1 MLTKKRSFFA
11 GISLFLVMVG
21 CQQAENDLADHTFS
35 TGAASSVDT
44 VSSAPASQAAQAA
57 LTDKPNI
64 VLIIVDDMG
73 YTDIG
78 AFGSEIDTPNL
89 DKLANAGVKLT
100 NYHASP
106 QCAPTRSILM
116 SGTSNHTAGMGSMF
130 GDRFMEGE
138 FGDRPGYEGYLH
150 PRVATLPERMGE
162 AGYNTYMVGKWHLG
176 RTDDTAPTAKGFDRA
191 FALMSGGS
199 NHLAMLSAGGQ
210 AVAYREDGELLDEL
224 PENFYSTNTYT
235 DKMIEYIDSGR
246 DSNKPFFSYVALT
259 APHWP
264 HQVPEEYKDI
274 YAGRYDEGFD
284 ALRAQRVARAEA
296 LGVVPKVD
304 PELFDIVGD
313 SWEELTPDQQ
323 KYYARM
329 MEIYAAQIKNMDDN
343 IGRLT
348 AHLEEMG
355 ELDNTFF
362 FFMSDNGAEADS
374 EANPFFGAQLASN
387 PYYDNSYEN
396 IGNVNSWVFYGP
408 GWAQAAMAPYR
419 LFKGFLTEGGTL
431 VSAFASHPSMVE
443 SGVLNDQ
450 YLTVMDLMPTLLDLA
465 GAEFDPTSISGR
477 SVVPMQG
484 RSFAGMLAGDD
495 GLVYA
500 QDDVRAFELHG
511 QRALLKGDWKVVW
524 EQAPMNIA
532 WYGDNPEN
540 WRSWRLFN
548 LADDPTEQFDLKD
561 SEPEKFA
568 ELVGLWDQYAADNQ
582 IFTDVVLLDSPPPLG
597 IGGAAMGS
605 GMAGGAME
613 AGAMQ

>member
-1 MLTKKRSFFA
+1 MRTKKRSFLA
-11 GISLFLVMVG
+11 SISLLLAIVG
-21 CQQAENDLADHTFS
+21 CQQAEDSSGGQAS
-35 TGAASSVDT
+35 GAEAVQ
-44 VSSAPASQAAQAA
+44 SAPQVQTEPAEQ
-57 LTDKPNI
+57 PNI

-116 SGTSNHTAGMGSMF
+116 SGSTNHRAGMGSMF

-150 PRVATLPERMGE
+150 PRVATLPERLGE
-162 AGYNTYMVGKWHLG
+162 AGYNAYMVGKWHLG
-176 RTDDTAPTAKGFDRA
+176 TTDDTKPTAKGFDRA
-191 FALMSGGS
+191 FALMQGGS
-199 NHLAMLSAGGQ
+199 NHLAMLGAGPR
-210 AVAYREDGELLDEL
+210 APSYRENGEILEAL
-224 PENFYSTNTYT
+224 PEDFYSTNTYT
-235 DKMIEYIDSGR
+235 DKTIEYIESGR
-246 DSNKPFFSYVALT
+246 ESGKPFFSYVALT

-274 YAGRYDEGFD
+274 YSGRYDEGYD
-284 ALRAQRVARAEA
+284 VLRAERVKRAEE

-313 SWEELTPDQQ
+313 SWDDLTPDRQ

-329 MEIYAAQIKNMDDN
+329 MEIYAAQVKNMDDN

-348 AHLEEMG
+348 AYLDEIG

-374 EANPFFGAQLASN
+374 EANPFFGAQLDNN

-396 IGNVNSWVFYGP
+396 IGNVNSWVYYGP

-431 VSAFASHPSMVE
+431 VSAFASHPSLADG
-443 SGVLNDQ
+443 GVLNDQ

-465 GAEFDPTSISGR
+465 GAEFDSTSISGR
-477 SVVPMQG
+477 EVLPMQG
-484 RSFAGMLAGDD
+484 RSFAGVLAGD
-495 GLVYA
+495 GELVYTEE
-500 QDDVRAFELHG
+500 DVRPFELHG

-532 WYGDNPEN
+532 WYGDKPGN

-548 LADDPTEQFDLKD
+548 LADDPTEQFDLKE

-582 IFTDVVLLDSPPPLG
+582 IFTDVVLLEGSPPQQAMG
-597 IGGAAMGS
+597 GGGMGGAGMGAGGMGAGGMDAPAMG
-605 GMAGGAME
+605 AE
-613 AGAMQ
+613 

>member
-1 MLTKKRSFFA
+1 MLTRRLSFFA
-11 GISLFLVMVG
+11 STSLFFAIVG
-21 CQQAENDLADHTFS
+21 CQQAEDNSSDQ
-35 TGAASSVDT
+35 ASAV
-44 VSSAPASQAAQAA
+44 VPPVAQESAENTTEQ
-57 LTDKPNI
+57 PNI

-89 DKLANAGVKLT
+89 DRLANAGVKLT

-116 SGTSNHTAGMGSMF
+116 SGSSNHTAGMGSMF
-130 GDRFMEGE
+130 GDQFMEGE
-138 FGDRPGYEGYLH
+138 FGDRPGYEGFLH
-150 PRVATLPERMGE
+150 PRVATLPERLGE

-176 RTDDTAPTAKGFDRA
+176 NTDETKPTAKGFDKA
-191 FALMSGGS
+191 FALMNGGS
-199 NHLAMLSAGGQ
+199 NHMAMLGAGTR
-210 AVAYREDGELLDEL
+210 APAYRENGEVLDALPDG
-224 PENFYSTNTYT
+224 FYSTNTYT
-235 DKMIEYIDSGR
+235 DKIIEYIASGR
-246 DSNKPFFSYVALT
+246 ESKKPFFSYVALT

-264 HQVPEEYKDI
+264 HQVPEEYQDI
-274 YAGRYDEGFD
+274 YAGRYDEGYD
-284 ALRAQRVARAEA
+284 VLRAERVKRAEE
-296 LGVVPKVD
+296 LGVVPTVD

-313 SWEELTPDQQ
+313 SWDDLTPDSQ

-348 AHLEEMG
+348 TYLDEIG

-374 EANPFFGAQLASN
+374 EANPFFGGQLANN

-396 IGNVNSWVFYGP
+396 IGNVNSWVYYGP

-431 VSAFASHPSMVE
+431 VSAFASHPSLVE

-465 GAEFDPTSISGR
+465 DAEFDPTSIAGR
-477 SVVPMQG
+477 DVLPMQG
-484 RSFAGMLAGDD
+484 RSFTGMLSGSDEM
-495 GLVYA
+495 VYGPE
-500 QDDVRAFELHG
+500 DVRAFELHG
-511 QRALLKGDWKVVW
+511 QRSLLKGDWKVVW

-532 WYGDNPEN
+532 WYGDKPEN

-548 LADDPTEQFDLKD
+548 LANDPTEQFDLKD
-561 SEPEKFA
+561 TEPEKFA
-568 ELVGLWDQYAADNQ
+568 ELVGLWDKYAIENH
-582 IFTDVVLLDSPPPLG
+582 IFTDVVLLDELPPL
-597 IGGAAMGS
+597 
-605 GMAGGAME
+605 GMAGGMGGQAMGAGGGMG
-613 AGAMQ
+613 AGAMSAAMGGE